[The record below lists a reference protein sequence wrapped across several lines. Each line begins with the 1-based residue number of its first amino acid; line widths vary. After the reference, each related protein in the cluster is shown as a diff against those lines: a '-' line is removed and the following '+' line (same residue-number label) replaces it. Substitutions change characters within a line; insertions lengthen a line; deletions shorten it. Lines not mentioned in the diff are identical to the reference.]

1 MEIEYSKFTLE
12 QLKDNFQLDIQ
23 VSKIFDESIPSQ
35 IPSEFLLSVLKSSE
49 VLTLTSEKE
58 KSEGII
64 FPVMIELKKLNLEK
78 ISIFSG
84 RTLDADSDK
93 GLSGEC
99 DFIISN
105 KPNLF
110 DVDVPIIALIEAK
123 KDDTSNGIAQ
133 CIAQMMGSKL
143 FNEKHN
149 KIFPSIYGC
158 VSTGYEWKFLKMEG
172 HNVTIDSKIYF
183 LPQLDRI
190 LGIFQY
196 IIQQY

>member
-1 MEIEYSKFTLE
+1 MAYSKFTLD
-12 QLKDNFQLDIQ
+12 QLKDNFQLDIK
-23 VSKIFDESIPSQ
+23 VAKAFHEEIPSKT
-35 IPSEFLLSVLKSSE
+35 PSDFLLSVLKSSE

-64 FPVMIELKKLNLEK
+64 FPVMVELKRLNMEK

-84 RTLDADSDK
+84 RTLDVDSEK

-105 KPNLF
+105 KPSLF

-123 KDDTSNGIAQ
+123 KDDTSNGVAQ
-133 CIAQMMGSKL
+133 CIAQMLGSKM
-143 FNEKHN
+143 FNEKRNHP
-149 KIFPSIYGC
+149 FPAIYGC
-158 VSTGYEWKFLKMEG
+158 VSTGYEWKFIKMEDKT
-172 HNVTIDSKIYF
+172 VTIDSTIYF